1 MKNNRFC
8 YLFLSLFILLTS
20 CIVSIGA
27 SDVTSEVAELG
38 EPYLEPEIHT
48 IVSYDGTTLF
58 EDLIIDDEIVRNPY
72 LSYFDEVISNAFPF
86 YVEVPGASTQTIF
99 INKDRECSI
108 SFLKNIYAGELMHGI
123 KVSTYYDDGSEL
135 QYLFF
140 YPNMS
145 IDDYQGFSRANWEYQ
160 LFCRP
165 SYNVSLPNGLPA
177 YTAESPQVYFTDYY
191 EPEDYVYVTDFT
203 YYAIPTYAGRF
214 TVRDW
219 STGSI
224 YINDDQYLKIGD
236 IYNRQFLQNVGSNY
250 IFISEWSRFN
260 QGESFYKAY
269 DYLYSDVIG
278 FSLSQGGAPYLLYDS
293 NISSNVVLY
302 PNGTSNANFPKYYS
316 ENYSDIKTFLITPSQ
331 YEDYLNSDQ
340 KFIDDLNKSK
350 EEYNQSSDEFKE
362 YVDQYRDI
370 PKPDIS
376 DVDLTLSQD
385 VELGIA
391 SINEIYAVMFNN
403 TITFQMLIISL
414 TFVLVSYI
422 LFGKR

>member
-8 YLFLSLFILLTS
+8 YLFLSFFILITS
-20 CIVSIGA
+20 CIVPVGA
-27 SDVTSEVAELG
+27 EDPVSSAPDLD

-48 IVSYDGTTLF
+48 IVSYDGTTVF

-72 LSYFDEVISNAFPF
+72 LSYFDEVISNAFPL
-86 YVEVPGASTQTIF
+86 YVEVPGASTQYIF
-99 INKDRECSI
+99 INKDRECTI
-108 SFLKNIYAGELMHGI
+108 SFLKNTYEGELMHGI
-123 KVSTYYDDGSEL
+123 KVTTYYDDGSEL

-145 IDDYQGFSRANWEYQ
+145 IDEYQGFSRANWEYN

-191 EPEDYVYVTDFT
+191 EPEDYVYVRDFT
-203 YYAIPTYAGRF
+203 YYAIPTYTGRF
-214 TVRDW
+214 TVREWESDLIYQNYDEW
-219 STGSI
+219 LRVYNEWVDTFTKGSTRYSLTHWA
-224 YINDDQYLKIGD
+224 Y
-236 IYNRQFLQNVGSNY
+236 S
-250 IFISEWSRFN
+250 FN
-260 QGESFYKAY
+260 QSSQSV
-269 DYLYSDVIG
+269 DYYFPFQQYYA
-278 FSLSQGGAPYLLYDS
+278 FS
-293 NISSNVVLY
+293 SSNGSAPFLTTDYFVDQTTFRRQ
-302 PNGTSNANFPKYYS
+302 GFFPKYYNS
-316 ENYSDIKTFLITPSQ
+316 TSSDIKTYLITKDQ
-331 YEDYLNSDQ
+331 YDAWYVSDAGVQDRLN
-340 KFIDDLNKSK
+340 NSK

-376 DVDLTLSQD
+376 DVDFTLSQD

-403 TITFQMLIISL
+403 SITFQMLIISL